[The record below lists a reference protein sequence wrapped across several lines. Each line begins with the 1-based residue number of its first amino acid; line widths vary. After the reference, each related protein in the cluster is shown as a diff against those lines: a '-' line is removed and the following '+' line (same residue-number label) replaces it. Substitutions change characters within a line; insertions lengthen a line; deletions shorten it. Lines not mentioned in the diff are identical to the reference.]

1 MMFLM
6 QVESTSNG
14 HGRISELEISV
25 AALAKCAIRNIPFG
39 SERYSKE
46 WKTRRSGRQRRSL
59 ACVIVA

>member
-1 MMFLM
+1 MVFLV

-25 AALAKCAIRNIPFG
+25 TALARCAIGNIPFG
-39 SERYSKE
+39 SARYSKE
-46 WKTRRSGRQRRSL
+46 WKTRRSGRQRRGL